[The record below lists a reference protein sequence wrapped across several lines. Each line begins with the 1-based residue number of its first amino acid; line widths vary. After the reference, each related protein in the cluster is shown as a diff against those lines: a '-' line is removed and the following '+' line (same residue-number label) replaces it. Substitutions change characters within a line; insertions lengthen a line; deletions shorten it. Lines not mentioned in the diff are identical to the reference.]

1 MTEPVRWGILSTA
14 RINRRVLPAMAAS
27 PLVEL
32 AAVASRDL
40 RRGQKYAGEHAIPRA
55 YGSYEELLHDDEV
68 EAVYIPLPNGLH
80 VEWSVRAL
88 EAGKHV
94 LCEKPLDW
102 RPEQVE
108 RAFDVAEREG
118 RVLMEA
124 FMYRH
129 HPQTQRVAELVAAGA
144 IGEPRVVRASFGFT
158 LADAANVRLDHD
170 LGGGALLD
178 VGCYCVSIA
187 RLAAGEP
194 LRVSGTAVVGPS
206 GVDVRYAGTLLFPGD
221 VLAHFDCG
229 FDLPPHDHAELVGSE
244 GTLVVPSP
252 FMIDEA
258 GLLLVC
264 DGRVERIDVPDA
276 DRFRLELENMS
287 RTIRGCD
294 EPLLD
299 RRDATGQVRALAA
312 LLRSAAEGGA
322 PVAV

>member
-40 RRGQKYAGEHAIPRA
+40 RRGQQYAGEHAIPRA